1 MQAVTSAIASRPL
14 DARSLG
20 FARTLR
26 AHRRAWWLITLML
39 PIAVQL
45 AQLLLLCIR
54 FGALPNYATLY
65 DWPGNLVLIV
75 WSVPSLRDIL
85 SIASDEWLLEIGHK
99 AVIYGLSVTDW
110 RLAILPAKLL
120 VLLLVGALAATNWIL
135 LRDAT
140 SRACTVRRAVAGSLT
155 ASGTLCVSVSAVTIS
170 WIACCGVPSWVTGL
184 SILGLDYSAAL
195 LLKPYGAV
203 VAVAGCALLASGTL
217 VLAYRGRGTRR
228 ARVGRPRE
236 EMGRRR

>member
-1 MQAVTSAIASRPL
+1 MHAATSAIANRPL
-14 DARSLG
+14 DTPTLGVAR
-20 FARTLR
+20 ALR
-26 AHRRAWWLITLML
+26 AHRRTWWLITLML
-39 PIAVQL
+39 PIVVQL
-45 AQLLLLCIR
+45 GQLLLLCIR

-65 DWPGNLVLIV
+65 DWPGNLVLIA

-110 RLAILPAKLL
+110 RLAILPAKWLL
-120 VLLLVGALAATNWIL
+120 LLLVGALAATNWIL
-135 LRDAT
+135 LREAA
-140 SRACTVRRAVAGSLT
+140 SRACAVRRAVAGSLT
-155 ASGTLCVSVSAVTIS
+155 ASGALCASLSAVTVS

-203 VAVAGCALLASGTL
+203 VAVAGCAFLASGT
-217 VLAYRGRGTRR
+217 VMLAHGRR
-228 ARVGRPRE
+228 ATRLVPLGRP
-236 EMGRRR
+236 